1 MLDNNFRKKQV
12 YAFLGK
18 TVTVTVDRPIG
29 SPHPKHPDIIY
40 PINYGYIA
48 GEIAPDGEELDVY
61 VLGVKEMLSTFAG
74 RVIAIVHR
82 ENDVEDKLVAAP
94 EGLMFSAA
102 EMAEAVWF
110 QEQFY
115 DSWVEMMDEQGAKND
130 PD

>member
-1 MLDNNFRKKQV
+1 MTDNDFRKRQV

-18 TVTVTVDRPIG
+18 TVTVTVDRPVG

-40 PINYGYIA
+40 PVKYGYIA

-61 VLGVKEMLSTFAG
+61 IIGVKEPLSCYTG

-82 ENDVEDKLVAAP
+82 KNDVEDKLVAAP
-94 EGLMFSAA
+94 EGVLLSEAKIA
-102 EMAEAVWF
+102 EMVRF

-115 DSWVEMMDEQGAKND
+115 ESWVELMDGRRAAK
-130 PD
+130 